1 MLIKRCPNLEELTI
15 DGYSPSEPVDAHR
28 LTRGRWPYLRKLVL
42 GDVVTEWHTALN
54 QAARRSFHTFLEQH
68 RTLETLHL
76 HSGQMSVGSPSILE
90 SLHDGALPSV
100 HDFSGSL
107 AQLQAFAHRADVR
120 TLWIPDA
127 ILLRES
133 SPLTISA
140 VLVTAPRLTSL
151 TISFALPH
159 GYDNGG
165 IVRSIASACPFLEH
179 LDFTCACR
187 PAFKF
192 VRLYIPTHSAL
203 RMLTSNTLI
212 RIRSPARS
220 SLSAD

>member
-1 MLIKRCPNLEELTI
+1 MFQES
-15 DGYSPSEPVDAHR
+15 D
-28 LTRGRWPYLRKLVL
+28 LRYAGARSQAFVYKLNV
-42 GDVVTEWHTALN
+42 
-54 QAARRSFHTFLEQH
+54 
-68 RTLETLHL
+68 LHL

-192 VRLYIPTHSAL
+192 VRLHMPTHSAL
-203 RMLTSNTLI
+203 
-212 RIRSPARS
+212 
-220 SLSAD
+220 